1 MEGREGAGAG
11 KPPNPALPYREDCW
25 SEGATSTLI
34 EAWGDRFLELNRGN
48 LRQKQWQEVAD
59 AVNSRRTAV
68 RRPPRS
74 DIQCKNRIDTLKKK
88 YKVEKARITNS
99 GGALSSQWPFFD
111 RLDALI
117 GSSEASSHKPSPPPP
132 LAFPLPYR
140 KNSSLPSASVAA
152 CPSTARDKR
161 HTLAAPS
168 EDSSLLNRKYSAAAA
183 AAAAAAAERKDEEAG
198 PESSKSSTERPTRRG
213 GQRGSSNGSAAVSDS
228 DDAEA
233 VRELARAI
241 LRFGEVYERVEAEKQ
256 RQMMDLEKER
266 MEFTK
271 GLEFQRMQIFVDCQL
286 QLEKSKR
293 AKRDPSG
300 TF

>member
-1 MEGREGAGAG
+1 MEGREGAGAA

-34 EAWGDRFLELNRGN
+34 DAWGDRFLELNRGTCA
-48 LRQKQWQEVAD
+48 R
-59 AVNSRRTAV
+59 SSG

-99 GGALSSQWPFFD
+99 GGALSSQWAFFD

-117 GSSEASSHKPSPPPP
+117 GSSEVSSHKPSPPPP

-152 CPSTARDKR
+152 SQSTARDKR
-161 HTLAAPS
+161 HTL
-168 EDSSLLNRKYSAAAA
+168 KYSAAAA

-198 PESSKSSTERPTRRG
+198 PESSKSSTERPTRGR
-213 GQRGSSNGSAAVSDS
+213 GQRGSNNGSVAGSDN

-256 RQMMDLEKER
+256 RQMMELEKER

-300 TF
+300 TFLALQS